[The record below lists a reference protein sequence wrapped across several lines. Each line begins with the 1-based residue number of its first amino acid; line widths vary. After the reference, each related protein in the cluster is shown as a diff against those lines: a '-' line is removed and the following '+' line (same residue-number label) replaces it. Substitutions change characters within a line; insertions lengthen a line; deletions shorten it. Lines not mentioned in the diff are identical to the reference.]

1 MTGIFTLLLVTKRV
15 ARYKKLVCQYYA
27 TLRQNCQ
34 KKHEPELHR
43 RFVYR
48 FRHSHG
54 PYAMCNFQVMQDVFQ
69 KAEKQENDKIV
80 E

>member
-1 MTGIFTLLLVTKRV
+1 MLVTKRV

-48 FRHSHG
+48 FRHSHA
-54 PYAMCNFQVMQDVFQ
+54 PYARYDFQVMQDVFQ
-69 KAEKQENDKIV
+69 KLEAEKQENDIIV